1 MTLQPIEG
9 SKRTIAAM
17 VQERIREAILSG
29 ALPAGSRL
37 EQAKLADELHVSL
50 VPVREALNKLEGE
63 GFVQIIPRRGAFVT
77 QTSIKDME
85 DLYFARRILEGEAS
99 FYAASNLTAA
109 DLRDLEAS
117 IDDMN
122 RALTKQDYAAFMASN
137 RSFHYTIYA
146 AAHSQYLMDSI
157 KLLWD
162 LAERYRYRY
171 VFVRDHAEVTQAEHR
186 QILAACRQHDAE
198 KLREAIILH
207 MNRTLEGIKGYL
219 LDQPVVEQVNNQA
232 TS

>member
-17 VQERIREAILSG
+17 VQERIRAAILSG
-29 ALPAGSRL
+29 DLPAGSRL
-37 EQAKLADELHVSL
+37 EQAKLAEELHVSL

-63 GFVQIIPRRGAFVT
+63 GFVQIVPRRGAFVT

-85 DLYFARRILEGEAS
+85 DLYFARRILEGEAAFHS
-99 FYAASNLTAA
+99 AERLTAA
-109 DLRDLEAS
+109 DLRKLEDS

-122 RALTKQDYAAFMASN
+122 KALAKQDFTAFMDSN
-137 RSFHYTIYA
+137 RSFHYTIYEA
-146 AAHSQYLMDSI
+146 ANSQYLMDSI

-186 QILAACRQHDAE
+186 IIVDACKERDAVQ
-198 KLREAIILH
+198 LRDAIILH
-207 MNRTLEGIKGYL
+207 MNRTLEGIKRYL
-219 LDQPVVEQVNNQA
+219 LDQPAAEAVNNR
-232 TS
+232 

>member
-17 VQERIREAILSG
+17 VQERIRAAILSG
-29 ALPAGSRL
+29 DLPAGSRL
-37 EQAKLADELHVSL
+37 EQARLAEELNVSL

-77 QTSIKDME
+77 QTSIRDME
-85 DLYFARRILEGEAS
+85 DLYFARRILEGEAA
-99 FYAASNLTAA
+99 FHAAEHLTAS
-109 DLRDLEAS
+109 DLHTLENS
-117 IDDMN
+117 VEDMN
-122 RALTKQDYAAFMASN
+122 RALAKQDYPAFMESN
-137 RSFHYTIYA
+137 RHFHYTIYEA
-146 AAHSQYLMDSI
+146 SGSHYLMDSI

-186 QILAACRQHDAE
+186 IILAACRQRDAI
-198 KLREAIILH
+198 KLRDAIILH

-219 LDQPVVEQVNNQA
+219 LEQPTAEQVKKR
-232 TS
+232 